1 MVIRWSPLPV
11 ISAVPADPFP
21 ALFCALEAD
30 PVHCI
35 PRSPVP
41 CGPVEFGL
49 AGNQR
54 VESERGLHHWW
65 QLCSSTPVVPI
76 TSLEAWQY
84 RLLPLLLQVSW
95 PHPDA
100 GPGSLGSS
108 PRCKWPFM
116 KCFLLAPPAVIFF
129 FFFNGTF
136 ADILAV
142 IVTIRAPLGLS
153 FPFLGRTPATSFISS
168 LCCK

>member
-76 TSLEAWQY
+76 TSLEPWQY

-108 PRCKWPFM
+108 PHCKWPFM

-129 FFFNGTF
+129 FFFYWNLRRYTGCYCYYQSS
-136 ADILAV
+136 V
-142 IVTIRAPLGLS
+142 RPE
-153 FPFLGRTPATSFISS
+153 FPFLGKNSSHLLYLIS
-168 LCCK
+168 LL